1 MAQKHATI
9 QAGLATA
16 LAGMAALALILTTA
30 PRAEAHEYWVE
41 PQGAPVLAVGAA
53 LKAEFK
59 VGVDFKGSRNPLI
72 PNNIRSLVIASPDGS
87 RAPLGGDL
95 GQRPAVQA
103 TAEQAGTYVVGLVT
117 TRSKL
122 VWREAERFASFI
134 DYEGLDGIAEQ
145 HAARGLPDIG
155 FAETYARSAKA
166 LFQVEAGALKDQAMG
181 MPLELVM
188 TQHDA
193 QAGRVRLQVLEA
205 GQPLADNQVRLFHRL
220 AGQVSDV
227 VVRSDGQGFVSFD
240 VSAGGQFM
248 ANTVT
253 LRPVTEPKWDEVWHS
268 WWGSLSFSLPE

>member
-1 MAQKHATI
+1 MAQKLAAI
-9 QAGLATA
+9 QAGLGAFLL
-16 LAGMAALALILTTA
+16 LAAALPAS
-30 PRAEAHEYWVE
+30 AHEYWVE
-41 PQGAPVLAVGAA
+41 PQGEAVLAVGAP
-53 LKAEFK
+53 LEAEFK

-72 PNNIRSLVIASPDGS
+72 PNNIRSLVIASPDGR

-122 VWREAERFASFI
+122 VWREAERFATFI
-134 DYEGLDGIAEQ
+134 EYEGLDGIAEQ
-145 HAARGLPDIG
+145 HAARGLPEIG

-166 LFQVEAGALKDQAMG
+166 LFQVEAGPLKDQAMG

-188 TQHDA
+188 TQHDTE
-193 QAGRVRLQVLEA
+193 AGRVRLQVLDA
-205 GQPLADNQVRLFHRL
+205 GQPLASNQVRLFHRL
-220 AGQVSDV
+220 GGEVSEV
-227 VVRSDGQGFVSFD
+227 IARSDDQGFVSFD

-253 LRPVTEPKWDEVWHS
+253 LRPVAEPKWDEVWHS